1 MAPYGKAV
9 EDGVPSVQEQRNLDK
24 LQTTN
29 QSKDWLTNRESGT
42 WVKTQSRASLTVV
55 HKSAN

>member
-9 EDGVPSVQEQRNLDK
+9 EDGDPSVQEQRNLDK

-29 QSKDWLTNRESGT
+29 QSKDWLTNRELVDMAKCTRENILYRS
-42 WVKTQSRASLTVV
+42 S
-55 HKSAN
+55 

>member
-9 EDGVPSVQEQRNLDK
+9 EDGAPSVQEQRNLDK

-29 QSKDWLTNRESGT
+29 HSKEWLTNRESGT
-42 WVKTQSRASLTVV
+42 WVKTQSRA
-55 HKSAN
+55 